1 MTLRDGQTFN
11 MADYCIGQAARA
23 MPSKAALLVYE
34 VHHPDKPAEVWTFGE
49 LEDAV
54 QRLAAALTASGLKR
68 GDRIAI
74 HLGNSS
80 HSALMFFAAIAAGFV
95 ALPISDQLTTTELGD
110 VARG

>member
-54 QRLAAALTASGLKR
+54 QRLAAALTAKWLEAR
-68 GDRIAI
+68 GPDCNPPRQLEPFRIDVLCRDRRRFRGA
-74 HLGNSS
+74 
-80 HSALMFFAAIAAGFV
+80 AAIGSAH
-95 ALPISDQLTTTELGD
+95 DD
-110 VARG
+110 